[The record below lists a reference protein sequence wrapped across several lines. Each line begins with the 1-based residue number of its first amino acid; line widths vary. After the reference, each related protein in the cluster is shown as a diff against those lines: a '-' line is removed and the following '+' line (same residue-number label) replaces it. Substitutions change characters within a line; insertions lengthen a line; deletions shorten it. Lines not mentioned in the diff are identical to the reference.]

1 MDIQSYDSILDS
13 LSVTAVYV
21 IREDNHEILYFNKRV
36 KEVAPNIQVG
46 MVCHEVWAGTCGNCP
61 LLRIGDR
68 KESRSINYDDPF
80 GSAVDITATRIMWE
94 ETIPAFV
101 ITVVPHVESSSYIY
115 DRILRCNLSQ
125 DSYEIVKGGRDSVFD
140 NEAGSLSQW
149 VEQFVASGSIYEG
162 DVDRFR
168 AFAVREHLQEELR
181 GGKKQLICTY
191 RRKSG
196 TGFRWHTL
204 EVARQYDYTDENQ
217 TIMLYVKDVHDIYRE
232 GLERE
237 EVNIRN
243 QEIIQSLGELNFAVY
258 LIELRNGLMNP
269 VRVSEVMKKYVGS
282 DLLIWDDF
290 LENLIAERAHPAQKD
305 QFRERYALVNLR
317 KAMNRGEK
325 KLEMLCDWRFEGK
338 YRYVMVTAHFHGTSD
353 RNGYAVLALQDVD
366 ERTRKEMERTQND
379 QRMSAIIKS
388 MYGVMN
394 SIDLNSGQCERVFLE
409 QLDQLEQFEQNKN
422 VLMGDYEQY
431 LKTALEEYVQEAD
444 REMFWANLS
453 LESLRKRAET
463 VGDFFE
469 TTCQYRVK
477 NAKILWVEQHIFFVR
492 QKDGMMVYMLG
503 KDITAEKQKEEQVIL
518 AAREKAY
525 IINSLSSMFFATYY
539 VDLNKETFRTI
550 TQNEEV
556 GEVLGVQRGYTE
568 GIARYAQ
575 NFMHPDDRREYLEKM
590 SVQNVKQVL
599 SAEHPMVAVEYRK
612 LGGAEGNESWIRA
625 TMVLA
630 ETRKGQPRTA
640 LYVAQDITESK
651 QKEAQEKK
659 ALKEACDA
667 ATHANASK
675 SEFLSRMSHDIR
687 TPMNAIIGM
696 TAIAGTHM
704 DDRERVEDCLKKI
717 TVSSKHLLSLINEV
731 LDMSKIESGKVDLTE
746 EEFNIGDLVQNLL
759 TMTRP
764 SVQEKGHELNL
775 HISNVKHED
784 VIGDVLRLQ
793 QVFMNILSNAVKYTP
808 AGGKLDVEISE
819 KESSIPGYG
828 CYEFVFKDNGI
839 GMSEEYVKSVFEP
852 FSRAEDSRISRVE
865 GTGLGMAIAQNIV
878 RMMNGTIAVESRI
891 GEGSKFTVTVF
902 LKQRI
907 TDDPDM
913 RQFADLPVLVVDDE
927 QSDCEAACAV
937 LEDLGMRGE
946 WVLNGRDAVDRVQ
959 EAHLRNKDFFAVI
972 LDWIMPKM
980 DGIETARAI
989 RREVGPDV
997 PIIILSAYDWSMVEA
1012 QARQAGVDGFISK
1025 PLFKSRLVC
1034 AFKKLLE
1041 NEEQDIQQQVK
1052 QYSDYSFEGRR
1063 ILLAEDN
1070 EINREIAEEIIGST
1084 GVKVESAVNG
1094 REALEMFERHPKNYY
1109 DLIFMDI
1116 QMPVM
1121 NGYDAS
1127 RAIRQLHRSDAR
1139 QIPIIA
1145 MTANAFAEDVVAS
1158 RRAGMNEHIAKPLDV
1173 VQLMNCMK
1181 RWMEDKG

>member
-13 LSVTAVYV
+13 LSVTGIYV

-36 KEVAPNIQVG
+36 KEVAPNIRRG
-46 MVCHEVWAGTCGNCP
+46 MVCHEVWAGTCSNCP
-61 LLRIGDR
+61 LLYIGDK
-68 KESRSINYDDPF
+68 KESKSINYDDPF

-94 ETIPAFV
+94 ETVPAFV
-101 ITVVPHVESSSYIY
+101 ITVVPHVEASSYVY
-115 DRILRCNLSQ
+115 DRILRCNLSS
-125 DSYEIVKGGRDSVFD
+125 DSYEIVKGEQDPAFGH
-140 NEAGSLSQW
+140 EALSLSQW
-149 VEQFVASGSIYEG
+149 VERFVNSGSIYEG
-162 DVDRFR
+162 DVERFR

-191 RRKSG
+191 RRKTG
-196 TGFRWHTL
+196 NGFRWHTL
-204 EVARQYDYTDENQ
+204 EVVREYDYTDANQ
-217 TIMLYVKDVHDIYRE
+217 TVMLYVKDVHDIYRE

-243 QEIIQSLGELNFAVY
+243 QEIIQSLGELNFAIYVV
-258 LIELRNGLMNP
+258 EMKNGLMNP
-269 VRVSEVMKKYVGS
+269 VRVSEAMKKYVGS
-282 DLLIWDDF
+282 DLLMWDDF
-290 LENLIAERAHPAQKD
+290 LENLITERAHPSQRD
-305 QFRERYALVNLR
+305 QFREQYALENLR
-317 KAMNRGEK
+317 GAMNRGEK
-325 KLEMLCDWRFEGK
+325 KLEMLCDWRFDGE
-338 YRYVMVTAHFHGTSD
+338 YRYVMVTAHFHGIPGK
-353 RNGYAVLALQDVD
+353 NGYAVLALQDVD
-366 ERTRKEMERTQND
+366 ERTRKELKRTQND
-379 QRMSAIIKS
+379 QRMSAVIKS

-394 SIDLNSGQCERVFLE
+394 TINLNNGQCERVFLE
-409 QLDQLEQFEQNKN
+409 QSDQLEQDENALK
-422 VLMGDYEQY
+422 GDYDCY
-431 LKTALEEYVQEAD
+431 LRQAMEKYVLEAD
-444 REMFWANLS
+444 RDAFWAGLS
-453 LESLRKRAET
+453 LDSLRKKAET
-463 VGDFFE
+463 VTDFME
-469 TTCQYRVK
+469 TVCQYRVK
-477 NAKILWVEQHIFFVR
+477 AEKIIWVEQHIFFLR
-492 QKDGMMVYMLG
+492 QKDGMMVNMLG
-503 KDITAEKQKEEQVIL
+503 KDITEEKQKEEQIVL

-539 VDLNKETFRTI
+539 VDLNKETFRPI
-550 TQNEEV
+550 IQNEEV
-556 GEVLGVQRGYTE
+556 GEVLGMQRGYTE
-568 GIARYAQ
+568 GILRYAQ
-575 NFMHPDDRREYLEKM
+575 NFIHPDDRSEYLERM

-599 SAEHPMVAVEYRK
+599 SADHPMVAMEYRK
-612 LGGAEGNESWIRA
+612 ADGQGESGSWIRA

-651 QKEAQEKK
+651 QKEEQEKK

-675 SEFLSRMSHDIR
+675 SEFLSKMSHDIR

-704 DDRERVEDCLKKI
+704 EDRERVADCLKKI

-746 EEFNIGDLVQNLL
+746 EEFNLGDLVQNLL

-764 SVQEKGHELNL
+764 SVQEKGHELEL

-819 KESSIPGYG
+819 KESDIFGYG

-839 GMSEEYVKSVFEP
+839 GMSEEYVKTIFEP

-878 RMMNGTIAVESRI
+878 RMMNGTIAVESRL

-902 LKQRI
+902 LKQRV

-927 QSDCEAACAV
+927 ECDCEAACAV
-937 LEDLGMRGE
+937 LEDLGMKGE
-946 WVLNGRDAVDRVQ
+946 WVLNGADAVGRVRN
-959 EAHLRNKDFFAVI
+959 AHLENRDFFAVI
-972 LDWIMPKM
+972 VDWIMPEM

-989 RREVGPDV
+989 RSVVGPDV
-997 PIIILSAYDWSMVEA
+997 PIIILSAYDWSAVEE

-1025 PLFKSRLVC
+1025 PLFKSRLIY
-1034 AFKKLLE
+1034 AFKRLLGDG
-1041 NEEQDIQQQVK
+1041 EQETQQES
-1052 QYSDYSFEGRR
+1052 QYTDYSFAGGR
-1063 ILLAEDN
+1063 ILLVEDN

-1094 REALEMFERHPKNYY
+1094 QEALEMFENHPENYY

-1121 NGYDAS
+1121 NGHDAS
-1127 RAIRQLHRSDAR
+1127 RAIRKLRRGDAKK
-1139 QIPIIA
+1139 IPIIA
-1145 MTANAFAEDVVAS
+1145 MTANAFAEDIVAS

-1173 VQLMNCMK
+1173 GQLMNCMN
-1181 RWMEDKG
+1181 RWLKNEE